1 MRGTIRRGFLAIA
14 IAIGVHAAAVF
25 PVRAAPIDYVGI
37 DKALVVLWPVV
48 AITYP
53 FFALKNAIFGTDDE
67 AITNSNGKTAK
78 LIKEFKGPVVA
89 DSVFGE
95 SLAMSDWGVYGL
107 LVFNKLHFVEST
119 TADALWLLKYS
130 AEPEK
135 LAQTARQHLYV
146 RFRLGLADEA
156 GCLKW
161 KSNSDS
167 WFSKMPLRPDTCLVV
182 QFVDA
187 PQSRYSIRLDSTNA
201 GKREMF
207 WELFDREREASVIKL
222 PFWNRQVE
230 GRPLQVDT
238 RYYNNG
244 GGGYSSLLSLLKPQT
259 RVTDRS
265 GRPYVLYWQGEPP
278 FTGKP
283 VKLIRDQSV
292 VATVRT
298 ATGDWVTKRRL
309 QQEGYTSNWVDLYRR
324 GVQTGEPVLGRNAD
338 VFIPRDERVAT
349 FSVQEYGPMFLTRCC
364 FVRVRNDGLFDGNHI
379 TLTALELKPSSTGK
393 AIWDHIVIPEGKVSY
408 KGKGFLASA
417 AHIEGQN
424 LVIWVSDLNE
434 EWVIPL
440 DRLPDLSLQ

>member
-1 MRGTIRRGFLAIA
+1 MRGSVRRGFVAIA
-14 IAIGVHAAAVF
+14 IAIGIHVAAVF

-67 AITNSNGKTAK
+67 AITNSNSKTAK

-107 LVFNKLHFVEST
+107 LVFNKLQYVEST

-135 LAQTARQHLYV
+135 LAQTARQHPYA

-187 PQSRYSIRLDSTNA
+187 PQSRYSIRLDATNA

-207 WELFDREREASVIKL
+207 WELVDSERGASVIKL
-222 PFWNRQVE
+222 PFWNRQIE

-238 RYYNNG
+238 RYYYNG

-259 RVTDRS
+259 IVADRS
-265 GRPYVLYWQGEPP
+265 GRPYVLYWRGEPP
-278 FTGKP
+278 IQGVLPQLKREKNVTAVARPASADWPSRHKEKYPPNWIEHYQQAIQTGKP
-283 VKLIRDQSV
+283 AMNGAGEIFLP
-292 VATVRT
+292 
-298 ATGDWVTKRRL
+298 GDSRIIAYDPIDGL
-309 QQEGYTSNWVDLYRR
+309 HFR
-324 GVQTGEPVLGRNAD
+324 GP
-338 VFIPRDERVAT
+338 I
-349 FSVQEYGPMFLTRCC
+349 FLTDCC
-364 FVRVRNDGLFDGNHI
+364 FVRVG
-379 TLTALELKPSSTGK
+379 
-393 AIWDHIVIPEGKVSY
+393 
-408 KGKGFLASA
+408 GFKSEVQRRYDASVA
-417 AHIEGQN
+417 A
-424 LVIWVSDLNE
+424 S
-434 EWVIPL
+434 
-440 DRLPDLSLQ
+440 